1 VLPVFIAGATARL
14 PNSPVFGL
22 SCSSV
27 HNPPL
32 ISCSSPL
39 AMMLN
44 SMVIIPPTILAN
56 AFLSKIFGN
65 ELTD

>member
-1 VLPVFIAGATARL
+1 VLPVFIAGAPARS

-22 SCSSV
+22 SRSSV
-27 HNPPL
+27 HNHPL

-44 SMVIIPPTILAN
+44 SLVIIPADDPRQR
-56 AFLSKIFGN
+56 FSKQRIR
-65 ELTD
+65 E